1 MSAALFDLTGRT
13 ALVTGSS
20 RGLGFA
26 LARGLGRAG
35 AEIVLHGSRTEGAE
49 AAAEALRAEGV
60 SVRAVAF
67 DVADPDAV
75 AAGFEALRQV
85 EALPDILVNNAG
97 VNLRHPLAEFPLE
110 DWRRVMAV
118 HLDGAFLV
126 ARAAAGAMRERGGGK
141 IVNLCSLT
149 SEVARPGIAAY
160 ATAKGG
166 MRMLTR
172 AMAVEWAS
180 DNIQCNGIA
189 PGYFATDMNR
199 ALVEDEAFDAWVR
212 GRTPAGRWGEPDD
225 LVGAAVFLASRA
237 SDFVTGQM
245 LAVDGGFLASM

>member
-1 MSAALFDLTGRT
+1 
-13 ALVTGSS
+13 
-20 RGLGFA
+20 
-26 LARGLGRAG
+26 
-35 AEIVLHGSRTEGAE
+35 
-49 AAAEALRAEGV
+49 
-60 SVRAVAF
+60 
-67 DVADPDAV
+67 
-75 AAGFEALRQV
+75 
-85 EALPDILVNNAG
+85 
-97 VNLRHPLAEFPLE
+97 
-110 DWRRVMAV
+110 
-118 HLDGAFLV
+118 
-126 ARAAAGAMRERGGGK
+126 MRERGGGK

-172 AMAVEWAS
+172 AMAVEWAP

-199 ALVEDEAFDAWVR
+199 ALMEDEAFDAWVR